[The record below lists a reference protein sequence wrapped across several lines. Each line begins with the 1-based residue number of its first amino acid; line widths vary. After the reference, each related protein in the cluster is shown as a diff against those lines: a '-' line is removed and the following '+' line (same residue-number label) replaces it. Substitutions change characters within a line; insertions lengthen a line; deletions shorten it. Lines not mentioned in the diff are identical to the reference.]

1 MLGRWYQTPPAQRCH
16 VSRSVPNGI
25 FGTGFPSQQ
34 AGLVTGAVT
43 LEIKT
48 LQLPLLAL
56 MRGTLVLSWPEGSSS
71 SLFCH
76 FTI

>member
-1 MLGRWYQTPPAQRCH
+1 MLGWWYQTPPAQRCH
-16 VSRSVPNGI
+16 ISRSVHDGI
-25 FGTGFPSQQ
+25 FSTGFPSQQ
-34 AGLVTGAVT
+34 AVLVT